1 MDENIITPKNEQQKN
16 NNLVYGLIL
25 LLIIAVVFI
34 FSIYTNNEM
43 IKKDDFQ
50 KNYVKKDDI
59 VFNMLSAKEQ
69 NKYMYIDA
77 HLRQIDTLNNKIKD
91 LKTNNKSVVKN
102 KPTTIEKIVEVE
114 KIIKVKEDCKAQI
127 KQKVGK
133 LEQLVRLQQKAILSI
148 RSGTSSIDKTKY
160 KTYTCKDMLKGSFYI
175 PKSCTKMLY
184 KFLDK
189 NKDAK
194 MFEVIGVVDAS
205 EFKVLTKIKEPQNK
219 SKVIKI
225 ANFAQLGLAYRRVK
239 EGKWAIRYYLD
250 KNVNIQVVNYI
261 IKSKKKSKGFVV
273 RAYK

>member
-1 MDENIITPKNEQQKN
+1 
-16 NNLVYGLIL
+16 
-25 LLIIAVVFI
+25 
-34 FSIYTNNEM
+34 
-43 IKKDDFQ
+43 
-50 KNYVKKDDI
+50 
-59 VFNMLSAKEQ
+59 
-69 NKYMYIDA
+69 MYIDA

-273 RAYK
+273 RAYKYIIWKELKKQTGIEFDLLYDPIGIDTFLEYLKDKEFTFLYIHQGGIKGNVTMIERYRYKWGF